1 MKKILTQAHYYS
13 KKVQGFYFIII
24 VLSFV
29 ITGCLSSSGKPQYEV
44 ENYLLSYPAP
54 SFDKLEKLN
63 ASIKLNRFS
72 IAAAYNSTNMMF
84 RNDPYSIDSFNYS
97 RWAVNPADM
106 VADSFLRDLRAS
118 GLFGA
123 VYSRY
128 ETDEGQFIISGSIE
142 EFYLRSDKSNKT
154 AVIRIIISLQDA
166 REKETG
172 KIMMFQK
179 KYIREEPLQ
188 ESSPRGYSQAA
199 SQAMRIIS
207 EQITKDIY
215 TNIKTT
221 VQSTKSNP

>member
-1 MKKILTQAHYYS
+1 MKKIFTQ
-13 KKVQGFYFIII
+13 VQCFGKGFQSFCLIII
-24 VLSFV
+24 ILSMV
-29 ITGCLSSSGKPQYEV
+29 ITGCLSGSGKPQYEV

-63 ASIKLNRFS
+63 ASVKLNRFS
-72 IAAAYNSTNMMF
+72 IAAAYNSTNMIF

-97 RWAVNPADM
+97 RWSVNPADM

-128 ETDEGQFIISGSIE
+128 ETDEGQFVISGSIE

-154 AVIRIIISLQDA
+154 AVIRIIISLQDT

-172 KIMMFQK
+172 KTMMFQK
-179 KYIREEPLQ
+179 KYVREEPLQ

-199 SQAMRIIS
+199 SEALRIIS

-221 VQSTKSNP
+221 VQSTTSNP